1 MHRRG
6 VNRLLMGLCWL
17 GITHPVQ
24 AQNQVSV
31 EMQQQISEV
40 AKLLEGKMDTTTQAV
55 VNSKR
60 PSVQM
65 TTCRVNVNAAKAS
78 EPTIFLYQ
86 EQALTIR
93 LAEPYRQRLLAIS
106 ATPSRDSVQSLALK
120 LVNPKQWIGIC
131 EKPESQRR
139 FEATD
144 LDAPVCTV
152 YLKRSPGGYV
162 GKTPSQGCPAN
173 VRGAVRIT
181 NTIELNPEGMNTW
194 DRGFDANGKQ
204 VWGAESEAY
213 QFRRTTNRRPEV
225 RNP

>member
-6 VNRLLMGLCWL
+6 IHCLLIGLFWL
-17 GITHPVQ
+17 GMTHPVQ
-24 AQNQVSV
+24 AQKQASTEMPQQV
-31 EMQQQISEV
+31 SEV
-40 AKLLEGKMDTTTQAV
+40 AKLLEGKMDTTAQVAA
-55 VNSKR
+55 NPKR

-65 TTCRVNVNAAKAS
+65 TTCRVNVNIPHTS

-86 EQALTIR
+86 EQALTSR

-106 ATPSRDSVQSLALK
+106 PTPNRDSVQSLALK
-120 LVNPKQWIGIC
+120 LVTPKQWIGVC
-131 EKPESQRR
+131 EKPESQRL
-139 FEATD
+139 FQAND

-152 YLKRSPGGYV
+152 YLKRSPNGYL
-162 GKTPSQGCPAN
+162 GETPVQGCPAN

-181 NTIELNPEGMNTW
+181 NTIELNREGMNTW

-213 QFRRTTNRRPEV
+213 QFRKQKK
-225 RNP
+225 